1 MKRSRSYRR
10 GDIDPKA
17 QENAGDRSSQ
27 KSEIYRSPR
36 KYRADYPEITGEHFV
51 VLPRPYGNAETEA
64 FMETVVGVVCAIA
77 AILLV
82 SFVVYRDLKKHEER
96 KRALKRRL
104 AEKAAKTAH
113 AQND

>member
-1 MKRSRSYRR
+1 
-10 GDIDPKA
+10 
-17 QENAGDRSSQ
+17 
-27 KSEIYRSPR
+27 
-36 KYRADYPEITGEHFV
+36 
-51 VLPRPYGNAETEA
+51 
-64 FMETVVGVVCAIA
+64 METVVGVVCAIA